1 MTNALRPHD
10 LRPGPLAAPALAQQ
24 SALSNY
30 VALGDSLTAGVVNGS
45 LVETHQRNSY
55 PALIARQAGLSM
67 FAQPTVT
74 EPGAPPEL
82 QLVSLLPS
90 TVITP
95 KATTAGTPNN
105 VALPRPYNNLA
116 VPTANTP
123 DYVTRVTDGGGPFDL
138 VLRGLGTAVAQ
149 GVALR
154 ANLYTLWIGNN
165 DVLSAVVRGTA
176 VDGTT
181 LTPAA
186 NFRSA
191 YDQIVTAVRST
202 GGALIVAT
210 IPDVTAIPFATTIPP
225 FVINPATRQP
235 VLVGGN
241 PVALLGPNGPLP
253 PGALVT
259 LGASSLLAQ
268 GVGIPTSV
276 GGNGQP
282 LPGEVILD
290 QNEVAVIQERVRVN
304 NQAIRDI
311 ASANGATVLDLN
323 AIFTELHGRRW
334 PERGRGDHHRRVP
347 DRGPLRLRRPPP
359 HRPRLRAPG
368 QRVDRRHQRQR
379 RRHPAARGPGAL
391 PRRHGIG
398 LRAYV
403 PRSRRTHAR
412 ARPEFEF
419 TAEAYEQVL
428 RLFPLMA
435 GR

>member
-1 MTNALRPHD
+1 MTKRFGLTTFALAV
-10 LRPGPLAAPALAQQ
+10 LVAPALAQQ
-24 SALSNY
+24 AALSNY
-30 VALGDSLTAGVVNGS
+30 VALGDSLTAGLVNGS

-55 PALIARQAGLSM
+55 PALIARQAGLDL

-90 TVITP
+90 TVISP

-105 VALPRPYNNLA
+105 VALPRPYNNLGI
-116 VPTANTP
+116 PTSNTP
-123 DYVTRVTDGGGPFDL
+123 DYVTKLTDGGGPFDL

-186 NFRSA
+186 TFRSA
-191 YDQIVTAVRST
+191 YTQIVTAVRAT
-202 GGALIVAT
+202 GGRLIVAT
-210 IPDVTAIPFATTIPP
+210 VPDVTAIPFATTIPP
-225 FVINPATRQP
+225 YVINPATRQP

-241 PVALLGPNGPLP
+241 PVPLLGPSGPLP

-276 GGNGQP
+276 GGTGQP
-282 LPGEVILD
+282 LPGEVVLD

-311 ASANGATVLDLN
+311 GSANGATLLDLN
-323 AIFTELHGRRW
+323 AIFTEFTGSGGRNVGGVAITGQFLTGGLFGYDGLHLTDLGYALLANEWIAAINASGAATLPVVDLAPFLGLATSATAGQTGFRAQA
-334 PERGRGDHHRRVP
+334 V
-347 DRGPLRLRRPPP
+347 
-359 HRPRLRAPG
+359 RAP
-368 QRVDRRHQRQR
+368 
-379 RRHPAARGPGAL
+379 A
-391 PRRHGIG
+391 
-398 LRAYV
+398 
-403 PRSRRTHAR
+403 
-412 ARPEFEF
+412 EFEF

-428 RLFPLMA
+428 RLFPLLD

>member
-1 MTNALRPHD
+1 MTKRFGLTTFALA
-10 LRPGPLAAPALAQQ
+10 LLAAPALAQQ
-24 SALSNY
+24 ASLANY

-55 PALIARQAGLSM
+55 PALIARQAGLSL

-74 EPGAPPEL
+74 EPGSPPEL

-95 KATTAGTPNN
+95 KATTPGTPNN

-116 VPTANTP
+116 VPTSNTP

-181 LTPAA
+181 LTPAPD
-186 NFRSA
+186 FRSA

-202 GGALIVAT
+202 GGGLIVAT
-210 IPDVTAIPFATTIPP
+210 IPDVTATPFATTIPP
-225 FVINPATRQP
+225 VVINPATRQP

-241 PVALLGPNGPLP
+241 PVPLLGPNGPLP

-290 QNEVAVIQERVRVN
+290 QNEVAIIQERVRVN

-323 AIFTELHGRRW
+323 AIFTEFTEDGRNVGGVVVTEEFLTGGLFGYDGLHLTDMGYALLANEWIAAINASGAATLPLVDLGPFFGITGSAVR
-334 PERGRGDHHRRVP
+334 PSSISAHR
-347 DRGPLRLRRPPP
+347 
-359 HRPRLRAPG
+359 
-368 QRVDRRHQRQR
+368 
-379 RRHPAARGPGAL
+379 
-391 PRRHGIG
+391 
-398 LRAYV
+398 
-403 PRSRRTHAR
+403 AR
-412 ARPEFEF
+412 ALPEFEF
-419 TAEAYEQVL
+419 TAEAYEQLL
-428 RLFPLMA
+428 RLFPLMD